1 MVIGV
6 TGRIATG
13 KTTVADIFE
22 RKGFFRIDADKVY
35 HDLKISSKKM
45 NREII
50 NRFGSLKH
58 SIILAN
64 IKNDESALSDLNKI
78 THKYVE
84 KEIEDLVELN
94 KKSNIILD
102 VPVPVK
108 KGFCDLTDFI
118 IVTNC
123 SRNTQINR
131 LMKRV
136 GETNNSTK
144 TKINMQSDE
153 AYYRNIGDLII
164 ETDDLNKQDLRN
176 IIEKEIIY

>member
-45 NREII
+45 NSEIMD
-50 NRFGSLKH
+50 RFGSLKH
-58 SIILAN
+58 SIILEN
-64 IKNDESALSDLNKI
+64 IKNDRSALNDLNKI
-78 THKYVE
+78 THAYVE
-84 KEIEDLVELN
+84 KEIENLVKIN
-94 KKSNIILD
+94 KKNNIILD

-108 KGFCDLTDFI
+108 RGFCDLADYI

-123 SRNTQINR
+123 SRNTQITR
-131 LMKRV
+131 VMKRV
-136 GETNNSTK
+136 GETNNSAK

-153 AYYRNIGDLII
+153 VFYRNLGNLII
-164 ETDDLNKQDLRN
+164 ETDELNEEDLIK
-176 IIEKEIIY
+176 IIEKEINY

>member
-1 MVIGV
+1 MIIGV

-35 HDLKISSKKM
+35 YDLKISSKKM
-45 NREII
+45 NSEII
-50 NRFGSLKH
+50 DRFGSLKN
-58 SIILAN
+58 SIILEN
-64 IKNDESALSDLNKI
+64 IKNDGSTLSDLNKI
-78 THKYVE
+78 THTYVE
-84 KEIEDLVELN
+84 KEIEKLVELN
-94 KKSNIILD
+94 KKSNIVLD

-108 KGFCDLTDFI
+108 RGFCDLADYI

-123 SRNTQINR
+123 SRNTQITR
-131 LMKRV
+131 VMKRV
-136 GETNNSTK
+136 GENNHSAE

-153 AYYRNIGDLII
+153 AYYRNLGDLII
-164 ETDDLNKQDLRN
+164 ETDDLNTEDLKK